1 MLNNEQ
7 NAEECDAT
15 EVDSRT
21 EAGQIKNL
29 MVQASSLV
37 EYGSRRVIIT
47 ITAIICALLE
57 IVDTTIVNVALN
69 EMKGNLGATTNE
81 IGWVVTAYAIGNV
94 IIIPMTSWLSLQFG
108 RRNYFTASIIIFTI
122 FSFLC
127 GNATSIEELIIFR
140 FLQGIGGGALLVTSQ
155 TIITESYPPEKR
167 GMAQAIYGMGVI
179 IGPTLGPP
187 LGGYI
192 TEHFNWPY
200 IFYINIPLG
209 VIAALL
215 TLQFVR
221 SPKYAEK
228 SAASDIDWIGIGL
241 LAIFVGC
248 LQYVLEK
255 GQEEDWFSSSTII
268 VLTVLSVLGCFFF
281 IWRETTFR
289 NPVVHLKVL
298 GNGNLRIG
306 TIMSFILGFGLY
318 GSTFIIPLYT
328 QSILGWTPTQAGL
341 LFVPAALTTAF
352 MMPIIG
358 QLLQKGAKQQY
369 LVSLGLLAFFF
380 FCFWGYKILTPDTS
394 KPTFFWPLILR
405 GMSMG
410 LLFIPITMLSLSTLK
425 GRQIGEGAAFTG
437 MMRQLGGSFGVAII
451 STYMSR
457 KIMVHRADL
466 VGKLDVNNSLVQN
479 KILALQQGF
488 ISNGKTSAEALKSA
502 YKAIDYSVMKQAS
515 VLSYMDAFLFIGT
528 IFIFCIPFVL
538 LVRGKKNKPMNVA
551 EAMH

>member
-1 MLNNEQ
+1 
-7 NAEECDAT
+7 
-15 EVDSRT
+15 
-21 EAGQIKNL
+21 
-29 MVQASSLV
+29 MVQAASLV

-47 ITAIICALLE
+47 VTAILCALLE

-69 EMKGNLGATTNE
+69 DMKGNLGATTNE

-192 TEHFNWPY
+192 TDHATWPY

-228 SAASDIDWIGIGL
+228 SAAKDIDWIGIGF

-255 GQEEDWFSSSTII
+255 GQEEDWFTNSTIT
-268 VLTVLSVLGCFFF
+268 VLTVLSILGCFFF

-289 NPVVHLKVL
+289 NPVVNLKVL
-298 GNGNLRIG
+298 SNGNLRIG

-328 QSILGWTPTQAGL
+328 QSILGWTATQAGL

-380 FCFWGYKILTPDTS
+380 FCFWGYSVLTSDTS
-394 KPTFFWPLILR
+394 RSTFFWPLILR
-405 GMSMG
+405 GIAMG

-457 KIMVHRADL
+457 KIMVHRNDL
-466 VGKLDVNNSLVQN
+466 VGKLDVTNAALQN
-479 KILALQQGF
+479 KIIALQQGF
-488 ISNGKTSAEALKSA
+488 ISKGKTADEALRSA
-502 YKAIDYSVMKQAS
+502 YKAIDGSVMKQAA
-515 VLSYMDAFLFIGT
+515 VLSYMDAFLFIGI
-528 IFIFCIPFVL
+528 IFACCIPFVL
-538 LVRGKKNKPMNVA
+538 FVRGKKNKQMKMA
-551 EAMH
+551 EALH